1 HVSHLFFHA
10 AEFQQRG
17 YFVYR
22 FYPVAFGRKPDYS
35 EFVPDLA
42 SVSGFLDANQLEA
55 AKVAFIAGFMARLA
69 FANTYNGLT
78 NQQYVDMLLN
88 TAGVTLSSR
97 QAMIDGLNNSS
108 LTRAQVLR
116 QIVESAEVSTKYNH
130 QAYAVMEYFGY
141 LRRQP
146 DSLYLA
152 WIQVLD
158 STNDPRGM
166 VTGFVTSPEYRSRF
180 GP

>member
-1 HVSHLFFHA
+1 
-10 AEFQQRG
+10 
-17 YFVYR
+17 
-22 FYPVAFGRKPDYS
+22 
-35 EFVPDLA
+35 
-42 SVSGFLDANQLEA
+42 
-55 AKVAFIAGFMARLA
+55 MARTA
-69 FANTYNGLT
+69 FANTYNGLNNT
-78 NQQYVDMLLN
+78 LYVDTLLN
-88 TAGVTLSSR
+88 TAGVTLLPSPATR
-97 QAMIDGLNNSS
+97 TAMINGLNGST

-116 QIVESAEVSTKYNH
+116 QIVESTEVSTKYNH

-146 DSLYLA
+146 DGFYLQ

-166 VTGFVTSPEYRSRF
+166 VTGFVNSAEYRQRF